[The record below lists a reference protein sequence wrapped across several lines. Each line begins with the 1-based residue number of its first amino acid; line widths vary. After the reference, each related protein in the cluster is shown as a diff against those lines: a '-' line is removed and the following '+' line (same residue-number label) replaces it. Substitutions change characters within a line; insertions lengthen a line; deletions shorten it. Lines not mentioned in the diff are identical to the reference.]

1 MSNEIKYVNEAGV
14 RRIVTDTRDH
24 IADISEAAYT
34 GHKVILNF
42 PDANTTSHSNDD
54 LAPKGLIL
62 NSLTSQTANFTLP
75 FQVPDNYTLTAS
87 WHIKGTD
94 TLTVRWSISGLP
106 TNIIYNGNSYT
117 LNDRNPSF
125 TDSFDMNLDIIQK
138 INETKTYKLASR
150 SGSLYSVKATNS
162 SLGTINV
169 VLAGALYVYLPITFT
184 NQSIVIGNLD
194 TSGSY
199 INKMGVAETAGQ
211 SIGPY
216 YPSYVDINTYK
227 VGDTTTLSKVG
238 PIIIEAVKITD
249 ATGFTY
255 FDEGH

>member
-14 RRIVTDTRDH
+14 RRIITDTRDH
-24 IADISEAAYT
+24 IADVSEAAYT

-42 PDANTTSHSNDD
+42 PDANTYFHNDDD

-62 NSLTSQTANFTLP
+62 NSSTSQTANFTLP

-87 WHIKGTD
+87 WYIKGTD
-94 TLTVRWSISGLP
+94 TLTVNWSIKGLP

-117 LNDRNPSF
+117 LSDRNPSF
-125 TDSFDMNLDIIQK
+125 TTSFNMNLDIIQK
-138 INETKTYKLASR
+138 INETKTYKLASK

-162 SLGTINV
+162 TLGTIDV
-169 VLAGALYVYLPITFT
+169 VLAGALLVNLSITFT
-184 NQSIVIGNLD
+184 NQSIVIDSLD
-194 TSGSY
+194 TSMSY
-199 INKMGVAETAGQ
+199 IDKMGVAGTIGQ
-211 SIGPY
+211 SVGPY
-216 YPSYVDINTYK
+216 HPSYASINTYR